1 MTNQGVISKLSMDII
16 NSSVK
21 CVLNSRDLKYIWSYY
36 KKTLG
41 LFTNVEDF
49 VASDEKLTKIIG
61 EGRKMTRLKG
71 VKDEIDKQLKR
82 AVLNQKEGAK
92 GLQAGILYECNI
104 VLTLA
109 NILGFKSYKDLEQ
122 GGYGDVPI
130 TLLNYVKSKE
140 KTLCA
145 ARYVYFNEGDEH
157 NFLIQ
162 YGNPKM
168 GDGSVILMYDGV
180 ATETIL
186 EIKDMPALLMDRD
199 LIYDDI
205 DGGKFIITDELAEEF
220 PEYIQYIERFNN
232 ETSIMQHLGRN
243 YPLFNS
249 ENTLKEKQNLLS
261 HFFNISNVDMLIVT
275 QKNKL
280 IPIKLEDL
288 NYIFPDGKPLIDLS
302 GSEIRTTGK
311 NSKAVFTPNILNQ
324 VLSSMNI
331 SVIDDICRVYK
342 DNEFIIGRVKG
353 RGVNTYTRYKI
364 NNIFYVSLKENTD
377 LLKQLED
384 KNLSYIEFPISS
396 IKQTKSGISLH
407 INIKKSVKEIK
418 EHLYPKIIDNN

>member
-1 MTNQGVISKLSMDII
+1 MIKQEVISKLSMEII
-16 NSSVK
+16 NSSIK
-21 CVLNSRDLKYIWSYY
+21 CILNSKDLKYIWNHY

-41 LFTNVEDF
+41 LFNNIDEF

-92 GLQAGILYECNI
+92 GLQPGILYECNV

-109 NILGFKSYKDLEQ
+109 NILGFKSYKDLER

-130 TLLNYVKSKE
+130 TLLEYVKSKE

-168 GDGSVILMYDGV
+168 GDGSVILMYNGIV
-180 ATETIL
+180 TETIL

-205 DGGKFIITDELAEEF
+205 DGGKFIITDELASEF
-220 PEYIQYIERFNN
+220 PDYIQYIERFNN
-232 ETSIMQHLGRN
+232 ETSIMEHLGRN

-249 ENTLKEKQNLLS
+249 ENTLKDKQSLLGN
-261 HFFNISNVDMLIVT
+261 FFNISNVDMLMVT
-275 QKNKL
+275 QKEKL
-280 IPIKLEDL
+280 IPIKIEDL

-311 NSKAVFTPNILNQ
+311 NSKAVFTPNILNE
-324 VLSSMNI
+324 VLNSMDI
-331 SVIDDICRVYK
+331 SVIGKICRVYK
-342 DNEFIIGRVKG
+342 DNKFVIGRVKG
-353 RGVNTYTRYKI
+353 RGINKDTRYKI
-364 NNIFYVSLKENTD
+364 NNIFFVSLKDNID

-384 KNLSYIEFPISS
+384 NDLNYIEFPIDS

-407 INIKKSVKEIK
+407 INVKKSVKEIK
-418 EHLYPKIIDNN
+418 EHLYSESIDKS